1 VTCVKSAKEA
11 LVRLQTQQQQ
21 HQDPTT
27 NSTNRS
33 RRLLLIDMENE
44 QGNIISLKLLI
55 YHLRQ
60 GTVGNFVPLGKEWTS
75 KNRLA
80 NNLPPLYSSVLRQ

>member
-1 VTCVKSAKEA
+1 MKSAKEA
-11 LVRLQTQQQQ
+11 VVRLQTQQQQ
-21 HQDPTT
+21 HRD
-27 NSTNRS
+27 STNTPDRPTL
-33 RRLLLIDMENE
+33 LLLIDMENE
-44 QGNIISLKLLI
+44 QDNIISLKLLI

-80 NNLPPLYSSVLRQ
+80 NLPPLYFSVLCQ